1 MIRWYMLD
9 TNMVTYIVN
18 ERSPAAAARLLALA
32 PPGKACISVITEA
45 ELRYGIARKKGELRS
60 RRAIL
65 LFLDRLDVLPWSRH
79 EALTYGHFRAEQESL
94 GKTLGPNDMLIA
106 AHAISVGAT
115 LVTADKAFS
124 HVHGLHSI
132 ENWATDLA

>member
-1 MIRWYMLD
+1 MLD

-18 ERSPAAAARLLALA
+18 ERSPAAEARLLTLA
-32 PPGKACISVITEA
+32 PPGRACISVITEA
-45 ELRYGIARKKGELRS
+45 ELQYGMARKKGELRS

-65 LFLDRLDVLPWSRH
+65 LFLDHLDVLPWGRP
-79 EALTYGHFRAEQESL
+79 EALAYGYLRAEQESL
-94 GKTLGPNDMLIA
+94 GKVLGPNDLLIA

-124 HVHGLHSI
+124 QVEGLRLI
-132 ENWATDLA
+132 ENWARDLA